1 MTRTAAVLTVATV
14 ALTATTSATGWAE
27 ATPSVAATSH
37 YTGTLNDGAT
47 WVADVPAAWNKTII
61 LYSHGYGPLNAQDS
75 QNTATQ
81 QDLLGLGY
89 ALVGSSYSGPSWWAL
104 KTAADDQFG
113 ALNAVEKLTGR
124 PDRTIAWGT
133 SMGGLVSALETQQ
146 PRGQINGTLTTCG
159 LVAGGLNLNNYQLD
173 GQYALSQLLAPDQH
187 IQLVD
192 YQTPDQAAA
201 AAAAL
206 TAVTAGAQNTAQGRA
221 RTALAAALYNE
232 PTWYSGDTPPASTD
246 YAAQEAQQAAELT
259 AFVLTFTMT
268 GRYQIE
274 LAAGGNSAFNVGVDY
289 AALLRSST
297 HRAQVQAL
305 YKAAGLNL
313 DRDLA
318 DLNHHE
324 TIRATPSAVATLAR
338 TSMVTGRLGVPELD
352 IHTRYDQL
360 VPVEQENWYAARVA
374 RAGDSRLLRQAYTQ
388 ETGHCNFQPAGT
400 IAALH
405 ALERRL
411 DTGHWGEVASPAR
424 LNTAAATTGL
434 GAFAPYVDFRP
445 PALVGARSFPGW
457 GRPHR

>member
-1 MTRTAAVLTVATV
+1 MRSAALLTLSTV
-14 ALTATTSATGWAE
+14 ALTAATSATGWAE
-27 ATPSVAATSH
+27 TTPQVTASSH

-113 ALNAVEKLTGR
+113 ALDAVEKLTGR

-146 PRGQINGTLTTCG
+146 PRGQIDGTLTTCG
-159 LVAGGLNLNNYQLD
+159 LVAGALNLNNYQLD

-201 AAAAL
+201 AAATL

-232 PTWYSGDTPPASTD
+232 PTWYSGNTPPAASD
-246 YAAQEAQQAAELT
+246 FAAQEAQQAAELT
-259 AFVLTFTMT
+259 AFVLNFTMT

-297 HRAQVQAL
+297 HRAEVQAL
-305 YKAAGLNL
+305 YRAAGLDL
-313 DRDLA
+313 DLDLA

-338 TSMVTGRLGVPELD
+338 TSMATGRLGVPELD

-374 RAGDSRLLRQAYTQ
+374 RAGDSRLLRQAYIQ
-388 ETGHCNFQPAGT
+388 ETGHCHFQPAGT

-424 LNTAAATTGL
+424 LNAAATKTGL
-434 GAFAPYVDFRP
+434 GAFAPYVDFEP